1 MIFRSD
7 SSMFGIPFEGYDS
20 YQNGKGGMKGVI
32 GKLITIFNET
42 GPEMDKACLVTF
54 LAESLFIPSVLLE
67 EYITMEAID
76 DYHVKAN
83 IAYEG
88 HEASGIFQFNKNYEM
103 VCFKT
108 DDRAIVNTD
117 GTIEYVPWS
126 SICGDYKQYENG
138 LNLPTKF
145 QAVWNYSNGDF
156 VYFDGM
162 INNISYEE

>member
-1 MIFRSD
+1 
-7 SSMFGIPFEGYDS
+7 
-20 YQNGKGGMKGVI
+20 
-32 GKLITIFNET
+32 
-42 GPEMDKACLVTF
+42 
-54 LAESLFIPSVLLE
+54 
-67 EYITMEAID
+67 
-76 DYHVKAN
+76 
-83 IAYEG
+83 
-88 HEASGIFQFNKNYEM
+88 M

-108 DDRAIVNTD
+108 DARAIVNTD

-126 SICGDYKQYENG
+126 SICGYYKQYENG